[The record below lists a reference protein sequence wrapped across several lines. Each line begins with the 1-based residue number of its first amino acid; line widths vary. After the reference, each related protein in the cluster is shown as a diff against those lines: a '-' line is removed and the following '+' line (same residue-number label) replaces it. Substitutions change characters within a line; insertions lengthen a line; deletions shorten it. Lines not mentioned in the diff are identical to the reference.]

1 MSARRRPPRPP
12 SEDYEVGYGK
22 APPAGRFKKGR
33 SGNPLG
39 RPRGRHG
46 EVPYQAVLGQ
56 LVTIKE
62 GGELRRVGAA
72 EAFLMYLAKSGL
84 AGDVSAGRA
93 ALVALEGARARQSH
107 NAAPMSMVIVAV
119 SPGKVG
125 CQLRSL
131 GMAVK
136 VDRFRSSARI
146 LIEPWLVEAALGRL
160 GDLQLTRTE
169 QVIVRSATRTPG
181 KVNWPDW
188 WEER

>member
-1 MSARRRPPRPP
+1 MDASRRPPRPP
-12 SEDYEVGYGK
+12 SENYEVGYGK
-22 APPAGRFKKGR
+22 APAAGRFKKGR

-39 RPRGRHG
+39 RPRGRRG
-46 EVPYQAVLGQ
+46 EIPYQAVLGQ
-56 LVTIKE
+56 LVTIRE

-93 ALVALEGARARQSH
+93 TLVALEGARARQTHS
-107 NAAPMSMVIVAV
+107 AATADIVFVSV
-119 SPGKVG
+119 SPGSVG
-125 CQLRSL
+125 SELRSL

-136 VDRFRSSARI
+136 VDRFRPSARI
-146 LIEPWLVEAALGRL
+146 LIEPWLVEAALARL
-160 GDLQLTRTE
+160 GGQQLTRAE
-169 QVIVRSATRTPG
+169 QAIVRSATRTPG